1 MPSAIAACLARLEEA
16 IDAAEALGLDVAD
29 ASTVRDTGRERLRFP
44 GETYVLAMAG
54 GTGVGKSS
62 LLNALAGSL
71 VSEAGA
77 RRPTTGTPVAWVPRA
92 TRSELGPLLEW
103 LGVSKVQE
111 HVGATGAPVA
121 ILDLPD
127 LDSIAPEHRAQVDA
141 LLPRVDAV
149 AWVVDPEKYAD
160 LLLHTDYLRAW
171 APRLARQVVVL
182 NKADRVAP
190 GERERLRADLR
201 RRLRDDGVGDL
212 DVLLTSAG
220 PRRGGVLRSAAAL
233 EDTTAP
239 IAEGSGTVDASG
251 GTAELRGWLAGGA
264 QAKEIVARRLAVDA
278 GVALATLAVRAG
290 VAGTGPLEPLVDVAR
305 RARTLEAIVGEAV
318 ALLDLP
324 GLERQ
329 AVAATRQA
337 SRPSGGGPIGQV
349 TSRLYRW
356 SGRASVVADPAG
368 FLRRWRERGTLTR
381 TLTPLRE
388 LVAETLP
395 RVPAVARPAVAALG
409 EGALVQ
415 ARVSAGID
423 RAVTSPAADFDA
435 PTSRLWPLVGLLQ
448 YVATGAIVVGA
459 LWLLA
464 IWLGA
469 GPSSTADV
477 PLLGAVPLP
486 VLLIVG
492 GVVAGTL
499 LGRVVAVHAAW
510 IGRRWARRLRE
521 TVHRELRTRL
531 ADTFAPLD
539 VIEAARTRLDTA
551 ARAASMECRAPR
563 T

>member
-1 MPSAIAACLARLEEA
+1 VPSAIAACLTRLEEA
-16 IDAAEALGLDVAD
+16 IDAGGALGVDVSD
-29 ASTVRDTGRERLRFP
+29 AIAVRETGRSRLRFP

-62 LLNALAGSL
+62 LLNALAGTA
-71 VSEAGA
+71 VSESGV
-77 RRPTTGTPVAWVPRA
+77 RRPTTGSPVAWVPRA
-92 TRSELGPLLEW
+92 TRAELGPLLEW
-103 LGVSKVQE
+103 LGVATVRE
-111 HVGATGAPVA
+111 HDSLMGAPVA

-160 LLLHTDYLRAW
+160 LLLHAEYLRSW
-171 APRLARQVVVL
+171 APRLARQVVIL
-182 NKADRVAP
+182 NKTDRVAP
-190 GERERLRADLR
+190 GERERLRSDLR

-212 DVLLTSAG
+212 EVLLTAAIPGTPTAAG
-220 PRRGGVLRSAAAL
+220 
-233 EDTTAP
+233 AP
-239 IAEGSGTVDASG
+239 EGAGG

-264 QAKEIVARRLAVDA
+264 EAKEIVARRLATDA
-278 GVALATLAVRAG
+278 GAAVEALAVRAG
-290 VAGTGPLEPLVDVAR
+290 VAAREAVEPLVAAGR
-305 RARTLEAIVGEAV
+305 RARAVEAIVGEAV

-349 TSRLYRW
+349 SSRLYQW

-388 LVAETLP
+388 LVAEALP
-395 RVPAVARPAVAALG
+395 AVPAAARPAVAALG
-409 EGALVQ
+409 EGAHVQ
-415 ARVSAGID
+415 ARVAAGID
-423 RAVTSPAADFDA
+423 RAVSSPAADFRA
-435 PTSRLWPLVGLLQ
+435 PTSRLWPMVGVLQ
-448 YVATGAIVVGA
+448 YLATGAIVLGV

-469 GPSSTADV
+469 GTASTAEV

-486 VLLIVG
+486 VLLIAG
-492 GVVAGTL
+492 GLVAGAL
-499 LGRVVAVHAAW
+499 LGRVVAMHAAW
-510 IGRRWARRLRE
+510 IGRRWARQLQAA
-521 TVHRELRTRL
+521 VHGELRTRL

-539 VIEAARTRLDTA
+539 VIEAARTRLGAA
-551 ARAASMECRAPR
+551 ARGAARECRAPR